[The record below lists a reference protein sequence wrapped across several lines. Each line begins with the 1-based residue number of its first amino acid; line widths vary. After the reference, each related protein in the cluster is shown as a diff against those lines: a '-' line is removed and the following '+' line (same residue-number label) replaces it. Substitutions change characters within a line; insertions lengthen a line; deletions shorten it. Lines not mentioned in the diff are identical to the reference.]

1 MDGSGTAEIHQKQL
15 DMELIRFDRL
25 RETLEAYGEEV
36 RNLYQDNLITHDRI
50 ASGGLLNSVD
60 FEVTGSGQR
69 WEVTLS
75 LLPYWKYVEYDT
87 RPHWPPLDK
96 ILEWIRIKPVIP
108 RPDKNNIRPTERQ
121 LAFLIG
127 RAMAGLSPNQKNLK
141 NPNGGT
147 TGTHDLQDALDE
159 INAKYR
165 EKIVY
170 AIAEDGQTL
179 YRMLNIRGELEAR

>member
-60 FEVTGSGQR
+60 FEVTGNGQR

-75 LLPYWKYVEYDT
+75 LASYWKYVEYDT
-87 RPHWPPLDK
+87 KPHWPPLDK

-108 RPDKNNIRPTERQ
+108 RPDKDGKIPTPQQ

-127 RAMAGLSPNQKNLK
+127 RKISRV
-141 NPNGGT
+141 GT
-147 TGTHDLQDALDE
+147 KGSEDLQDALDAV
-159 INAKYR
+159 NAKYR